1 MAKFEVDF
9 SEAFRQ
15 LAAFQSRLETMG
27 NALDKLQ
34 KDANK
39 PNLAAKKLIKDVT
52 SNMVALEG
60 SLKGYASDMKATL
73 DALDRSSNTAI
84 SQLGKIAAAN
94 LRLTASADAY
104 LGKNKE
110 LERLLADTSAKSAFV
125 RWTEKTRNLTN
136 ELAGENKYLSAQIK
150 ALSTEEGRTSLIR
163 RATLASQSKQLTAAH
178 QMALANKE
186 LKQQEELL
194 GAMYGKSNAVLRAR
208 IAETVKAFQEE
219 TKLAGKLAETQRA
232 TDSLTSGIRRQI
244 IQQEELNKG
253 ISQSITFQQ
262 RERNAVDELIRRQA
276 SLNGGLA
283 EQAVTLKAVNQ
294 VREKEITEEIRQQAQ
309 LAQLE
314 RQLRSLNGGMAENI
328 ARTQQAIR
336 ERTKQIQADGKERD
350 TLKELTSAEAMS
362 QASNE
367 RATSAL
373 KAKNAVALELARSIH
388 RMTEA
393 EARNMAQAEALIAA
407 TKRHNNALL
416 EEARAA
422 HGMSKAQKEL
432 NSERDKAAN
441 TLARLKAQKALASS
455 EDGRA
460 ISVLR
465 QQIKEQER
473 YNLVLAK
480 STLELLGFS
489 SAQRKAT
496 MSLHA
501 GSQSAAALRAG
512 LAGLQTSIGMYTSST
527 ILLASAT
534 YAMAATLRSAVV
546 TGAEFTAT
554 MARANAVMNATSEA
568 WQPDGMAAMEAQVR
582 ALGATTSYTA
592 SEVAAGLVELGQA
605 GLSTTQA
612 LLALKPALNL
622 ALIGN
627 ITMAESSDI
636 ATNVM
641 MMFHKEAKD
650 LTNIVDI
657 MAVAASRSNTN
668 ITQLANALTYA
679 GPAAQSANV
688 SLEQTTAAI
697 ATLSNNGIKASRAGT
712 ALRRLFVSIVN
723 PTKKGAAVLD
733 QYGVSVKD
741 AEGKTKSLSNI
752 IRQLNENIPEVDRL
766 AAIQDLVGVYAT
778 SPIVALVAKPEEM
791 EKQLRYIETVG
802 NAAEEMR
809 RKIEDNLKFDW
820 KQVTSS
826 FEELKLTVF
835 DNFEW
840 LLRETSKSMTLW
852 MNELKMP
859 AMAFDASGATIKLP
873 NLDPSRITGSMD
885 STSGQWKADVESLK
899 AFREAMAHT
908 FAIAEDGTNTVYTK
922 LDILTQQ
929 AKTFGT
935 VLALS
940 AAGFLAFKVAAG
952 VGGVFSSLSHDAG
965 LMATHMAILRDR
977 TLAAAAANSPLRL
990 SIAAAGTQLSVFRMQ
1005 AGLAVGG
1012 MVSMVRSQ
1020 GVGTLA
1026 MRTYTG
1032 AVAMATAAMNAFTL
1046 QNAKAALLA
1055 AFTGGVSLLT
1065 GAMKGLAL
1073 ALQGVAIA
1081 GRVAM
1086 AALGWAGL
1094 ILGLYSAWQVYKEA
1108 DPVKQLGAEDEK
1120 AKALENSYRS
1130 LTEAVN
1136 EYGYARESAALRG
1149 QIRSDQEQIDAIGK
1163 RRAVLGEKE
1172 AEAKARGLDV
1182 DFTLEYSLLKEEEA
1196 RYRQSIENSHAAL
1209 KDRLMTLG
1217 EAGELSDQQVRKA
1230 EEIKAAEEARKK
1242 ITWELYH
1249 DADKYNEAL
1258 KASDDHLAELNRQ
1271 LDQLRG
1277 KSQAAAVSLLT
1288 AASRLSKYREEGQ
1301 KALNANWFDK
1311 NATASEQYAEYGRQL
1326 VEVRQKI
1333 AEAPGKNMDARE
1345 LVKQETDL
1353 LKKQQD
1359 LIPELTSQWQSL
1371 LDTKEEASLIG
1382 KDDAA
1387 KLPLIAERLKAAQ
1400 ASRDSYMVN
1409 GQAPAFGTKGFSAY
1423 QAAEVRVTELL
1434 KEQDSI
1440 KKSLQKTGEK
1450 IGKQADRE
1458 LEQAKQAF
1466 EQLQK
1471 KFDPVGA
1478 ANTALEKARTELS
1491 LLRKSGEITPQQEE
1505 RALVYLKA
1513 EHKRAVDEQ
1522 ISSYISLREQQDK
1535 NYRSLR
1541 ELQDAYSGGDSALV
1555 KHADEM
1561 AKLNQLYA
1569 DGAVGMLEY
1578 LRIKQRIGESS
1589 LKTAADGLPT
1599 ATLPSDN
1606 TLATPFSDALNV
1618 HLERAQGIQTFE
1630 DRADQLEIDRHNG
1643 YAAINEEY
1651 LSQKDAVDALFEK
1664 EKNEAD
1670 HQARMLKIQADAQRK
1685 RDSLNAEYTR
1695 ASNLQAD
1702 KRADYEQQM
1711 GMLIMSSALGTAQD
1725 LLSAYASVAED
1736 ATAGQKAA
1744 FAAMKALAIAQIIVN
1759 TEVAASQVA
1768 ADMTIPF
1775 FGMKVGAA
1783 AAIRAMGYASAGMVA
1798 ATAIGQLA
1806 GGGGKSSGGSSYSGA
1821 YDDGGFIPYNSY
1833 GIVGEY
1839 GPEIVHG
1846 PANVTS
1852 RKESAKQMGG
1862 GGEYNITL
1870 APQIVINSDS
1880 GQSAAPADAEKQARQ
1895 MAETVRSA
1903 VISTMKDQMRPNGV
1917 LDAWLRAKR

>member
-27 NALDKLQ
+27 SALDKLQ
-34 KDANK
+34 KDADK

-110 LERLLADTSAKSAFV
+110 LDRLLADTSAKSAFV

-150 ALSTEEGRTSLIR
+150 ALSTEEGRTNLIR
-163 RATLASQSKQLTAAH
+163 RATLASQSRQLTAAH

-208 IAETVKAFQEE
+208 IAETVKVFQEE

-244 IQQEELNKG
+244 IQQEELNRG

-283 EQAVTLKAVNQ
+283 EQAAMLKATNQ
-294 VREKEITEEIRQQAQ
+294 AREREITEEIRQQAQ

-314 RQLRSLNGGMAENI
+314 RQLRSLNGGLAESI
-328 ARTQQAIR
+328 ARTQQAVR
-336 ERTKQIQADGKERD
+336 ERVKQIEADGKGGDALR
-350 TLKELTSAEAMS
+350 ELTREEALS
-362 QASNE
+362 RASSE
-367 RATSAL
+367 RSSSAL
-373 KAKNAVALELARSIH
+373 KAKNAVALELARSVH
-388 RMTEA
+388 RMSEA
-393 EARNMAQAEALIAA
+393 EARNKAQAEALVAA
-407 TKRHNNALL
+407 TKRHNDALL

-422 HGMSKAQKEL
+422 HGMSKAQREL
-432 NSERDKAAN
+432 NTERERAATTLSRLRAQK
-441 TLARLKAQKALASS
+441 TLAAS

-460 ISVLR
+460 ITVLR
-465 QQIKEQER
+465 QQILEQER
-473 YNLVLAK
+473 YNQVLAK

-501 GSQSAAALRAG
+501 GSQSAAALRAA
-512 LAGLQTSIGMYTSST
+512 LSGLQTSIGMYTSST

-534 YAMAATLRSAVV
+534 YAMSAALRSAVV

-554 MARANAVMNATSEA
+554 MARANAVMNSASEA

-712 ALRRLFVSIVN
+712 ALRRLFVSLVN

-778 SPIVALVAKPEEM
+778 SPIVALVSNPAEM
-791 EKQLRYIETVG
+791 EKQLRYLETVG

-859 AMAFDASGATIKLP
+859 SMAFDATGAKIDLP
-873 NLDPSRITGSMD
+873 KLDPSQIAGSVD
-885 STSGQWKADVESLK
+885 TNGQWKADAESLK
-899 AFREAMAHT
+899 AYREALEQT
-908 FAIAEDGTNTVYTK
+908 FSIAEDGTNTVYTK
-922 LDILTQQ
+922 LDKLTQQ

-935 VLALS
+935 VIAM
-940 AAGFLAFKVAAG
+940 AAGGFLAFKVAAG
-952 VGGVFSSLSHDAG
+952 VGGVFSTLAHDAG
-965 LMATHMAILRDR
+965 LAATHLSILRDR
-977 TLAAAAANSPLRL
+977 TLAAAAANSPLRM
-990 SIAAAGTQLSVFRMQ
+990 SIAAAGAQLSVYRMQ
-1005 AGLAVGG
+1005 AGLVVGG
-1012 MVSMVRSQ
+1012 MASMIRNQ

-1026 MRTYTG
+1026 MRAYTG
-1032 AVAMATAAMNAFTL
+1032 ATAMATAAMNAFTL

-1055 AFTGGVSLLT
+1055 AFTGGVNLLT
-1065 GAMKGLAL
+1065 GAMKGLAK
-1073 ALQGVAIA
+1073 ALKGVAIA
-1081 GRVAM
+1081 GQVAM

-1094 ILGLYSAWQVYKEA
+1094 IYGLYSAWQVYKEA
-1108 DPVKQLGAEDEK
+1108 DPVEQMAAEKEK
-1120 AKALENSYRS
+1120 AKTLEESYRS

-1136 EYGYARESAALRG
+1136 EYGYARESAALRA
-1149 QIRSDQEQIDAIGK
+1149 QIRSDQEQIAAIGA
-1163 RRAVLGEKE
+1163 RRLQLKE
-1172 AEAKARGLDV
+1172 LEAGAKAKGLGV
-1182 DFTLEYSLLKEEEA
+1182 DFSLEYKLLEEEEA
-1196 RYRQSIENSHAAL
+1196 RYKQSIENSHGAL

-1217 EAGELSDQQVRKA
+1217 EAREISEQQVQKA
-1230 EEIKAAEEARKK
+1230 EEILAAEEAHKK
-1242 ITWELYH
+1242 ITWEVYK
-1249 DADKYNEAL
+1249 DADLYNEAL
-1258 KASDDHLAELNRQ
+1258 QKSNDHIAELNLQ
-1271 LDQLRG
+1271 LDKLRG
-1277 KSQAAAVSLLT
+1277 KSLEAGVSMLT
-1288 AASRLSKYREEGQ
+1288 VAGRLAKYRDEGQ

-1311 NATASEQYAEYGRQL
+1311 NATASERYAQYDRELA
-1326 VEVRQKI
+1326 EVRRKI
-1333 AEAPGKNMDARE
+1333 DEAPGKNMDTRE
-1345 LVKQETDL
+1345 LVKQETEL

-1359 LIPELTSQWQSL
+1359 LIPDLISQWQSL
-1371 LDTKEEASLIG
+1371 RDTKEEASLIG

-1387 KLPLIAERLKAAQ
+1387 KLSLIDERLKAAQ
-1400 ASRDSYMVN
+1400 ASRDSYIVN
-1409 GQAPAFGTKGFSAY
+1409 GQAPAVNTKGFSAY

-1440 KKSLQKTGEK
+1440 KKSLVKTGEK
-1450 IGKQADRE
+1450 LEKQTDRE

-1478 ANTALEKARTELS
+1478 ANTALEKAKAELT
-1491 LLRKSGEITPQQEE
+1491 LLRKNGDITAQQEE
-1505 RALVYLKA
+1505 RALIYLKA
-1513 EHKRAVDEQ
+1513 EHKRAIDEQ
-1522 ISSYISLREQQDK
+1522 LASYINLREQQDK

-1555 KHADEM
+1555 KHAGELS
-1561 AKLNQLYA
+1561 KLNQLYA

-1578 LRIKQRIGESS
+1578 LRIKQRIGDASYN
-1589 LKTAADGLPT
+1589 AAIEGLPT
-1599 ATLPSDN
+1599 ASLPNDN

-1618 HLERAQGIQTFE
+1618 HLERAQGLQTFE
-1630 DRADQLEIDRHNG
+1630 DRGDQLEIDRHNG

-1664 EKNEAD
+1664 EKNEAE

-1685 RDSLNAEYTR
+1685 RDALNSEYTK
-1695 ASNLQAD
+1695 ATTLQAE

-1711 GMLIMSSALGTAQD
+1711 GMVIMSSALGTAQD
-1725 LLSAYASVAED
+1725 LLSAYASVSED
-1736 ATAGQKAA
+1736 ATAGQKVA
-1744 FAAMKALAIAQIIVN
+1744 FAAMKALAIAQILVN
-1759 TEVAASQVA
+1759 TELAASQAMA
-1768 ADMTIPF
+1768 APDLPLF
-1775 FGMKVGAA
+1775 SMKLPAA
-1783 AAIRAMGYASAGMVA
+1783 ATIRAMGYASAGMVA

-1806 GGGGKSSGGSSYSGA
+1806 GGGGKSSGGSSYAGA

-1852 RKESAKQMGG
+1852 RKESAKKMNQSGDINVTLSPQITVTAGG
-1862 GGEYNITL
+1862 GNGNGQQ
-1870 APQIVINSDS
+1870 PSNSDMQ
-1880 GQSAAPADAEKQARQ
+1880 GIAA
-1895 MAETVRSA
+1895 A
-1903 VISTMKDQMRPNGV
+1903 VKNAVVASLQEQMRPNGV
-1917 LDAWLRAKR
+1917 LDTWIRNKRG